1 MLDKRTAKEVKLT
14 LSKLLK
20 GAAALDDAYEEALRR
35 IDGQLDGDRELAK
48 KVLSWITFAKRPLT
62 TAEIC
67 CALAVEPGEEE
78 PGPQNMLDVEDL
90 VSVCA
95 GLVVVDPESAII
107 RLVHHTMQE
116 YFERIHHAWYPTGQL
131 QIAVA
136 CLEYLSF
143 IAFRS
148 GSCSTDEEFEQRL
161 QQNQFLDYAA
171 KHGGSHVKAVECEVS
186 SQTCSFL
193 LQPGLL
199 LNVAQVFTVPDYQY
213 KGYSQSY
220 SKITA
225 LHYTARFGLS
235 IVAGKILSSSEEPVV
250 ETVNIKDSW
259 GKAPLLWAA
268 KHGQS
273 DIAELLLNNGADI
286 NARGGFYGNALQVA
300 SSGGHETV
308 VKLLLD
314 RGAKLNMQDE
324 SCNMLQT
331 AAATGHELIVKAL
344 LSKFVNVNAQGG
356 FYGNAL
362 QAASAEGHELLV
374 QLLLDNGADVNA
386 EGGFYGNSVQAA
398 SARGYKSIL
407 KLLLDRGANVNAQGG
422 YHGNALQAAS
432 ATGNKSIAK
441 LLLTR
446 SKCTDIDKEG
456 GRYGSALQAASAK
469 GYKSIVKLLIN
480 AGADVRA
487 QNGRYGNAICAASAT
502 GHESIIRLLL
512 KAGADINA
520 WSALYGNALC
530 AASTGGHESVVKL
543 LISRGISFEAK
554 NHHGE
559 TAASLSAFR
568 GELAILQRILSLSN
582 GNHLP
587 PDRYGRTLLWWAA
600 AGGQAEVVEALISE
614 YSFEP
619 QIADKFGRTPL
630 WIAAKKGHVAVTKIL
645 SKECRENGIEQIVP
659 VESSDDDSKLECD
672 ICTSKISATA
682 FCYHC
687 GICAGGDWDM
697 CEDCELRGASC
708 SESTHTLL
716 KQVIKNGVTVDVKT

>member
-1 MLDKRTAKEVKLT
+1 MKEVKST
-14 LSKLLK
+14 LSKLFK
-20 GAAALDDAYEEALRR
+20 GAAALDDAYGEALRR

-78 PGPQNMLDVEDL
+78 LDPQNMLDVEDL

-116 YFERIHHAWYPTGQL
+116 YFERVHHAWYPAGQL
-131 QIAVA
+131 QIAVT

-143 IAFRS
+143 SAFRN
-148 GSCSTDEEFEQRL
+148 GSCSTDEEFEERL

-171 KHGGSHVKAVECEVS
+171 KHGGSHIKAVECEVS

-199 LNVAQVFTVPDYQY
+199 LNIAQVLTVPDYQY

-225 LHYTARFGLS
+225 LHYTAQFGLS
-235 IVAGKILSSSEEPVV
+235 IVAGKILSSSEEPVA

-268 KHGQS
+268 KRGQR

-300 SSGGHETV
+300 SSGGYEAV

-314 RGAKLNMQDE
+314 KGAKLNMQDE
-324 SCNMLQT
+324 DSNMLQT
-331 AAATGHELIVKAL
+331 AAASGHELIVMAL
-344 LSKFVNVNAQGG
+344 LNKFADVNAQGG
-356 FYGNAL
+356 FYGSAL
-362 QAASAEGHELLV
+362 QAASAEGHELV
-374 QLLLDNGADVNA
+374 VKRLLDRGADVNA
-386 EGGFYGNSVQAA
+386 EGGFYGNSIQAA

-407 KLLLDRGANVNAQGG
+407 KLLLDKGAKVDVQGG
-422 YHGNALQAAS
+422 YYGNALQAAS
-432 ATGNKSIAK
+432 AAGNKSIAK
-441 LLLTR
+441 LLLAR
-446 SKCTDIDKEG
+446 GKRTDIDMDG
-456 GRYGSALQAASAK
+456 GRYGSALQAASAR
-469 GYKSIVKLLIN
+469 GHKSIVKLLLN
-480 AGADVRA
+480 TGVDMEA
-487 QNGRYGNAICAASAT
+487 QNGRYGNALCAASAT
-502 GHESIIRLLL
+502 GNESIVRLLL

-530 AASTGGHESVVKL
+530 AASTGGHESVVKF
-543 LISRGISFEAK
+543 LISRGISFEAE

-568 GELAILQRILSLSN
+568 GELAILQRILSLSK
-582 GNHLP
+582 GNIYA

-600 AGGQAEVVEALISE
+600 AGGQVEVVEALTSQ
-614 YSFEP
+614 YAFDS
-619 QIADKFGRTPL
+619 QVADKFGRAPI
-630 WIAAKKGHVAVTKIL
+630 WIAARKGHDAVTKIL
-645 SKECRENGIEQIVP
+645 SKECREDDIAQIVP
-659 VESSDDDSKLECD
+659 LEDQGDDSNLECD
-672 ICTSKISATA
+672 ICTSKITVTA
-682 FCYHC
+682 LYYHC

-708 SESTHTLL
+708 SGATHVLL
-716 KQVIKNGVTVDVKT
+716 KRMTKNGVAVDVKV